1 MGDETVGTMS
11 EQIVCPSGKHAYR
24 DEETAIAAL
33 LHVRA
38 KYGDDGPLHPYLCVC
53 GQWHLGHS
61 DQGYARWKKR
71 RAHERRV
78 ARARNRKTRM
88 AVRRARPMLFLDVDG
103 TLSPYGSRISETD
116 VASGKWATLYEGRV
130 SDLSV
135 PYRPVVVERLMALRR
150 ADLVEVRWLTT
161 WEPSALDAWLDAGL
175 GPFRSAGRTEQ
186 GRRRWWKANVV
197 EQWMLANRDRRAI
210 WTDDALTQSRLRGF
224 DRSRLLAI
232 SPNPTNG
239 LTDRQ
244 LGRIERWIR
253 AGPEMR

>member
-11 EQIVCPSGKHAYR
+11 EQIGCPSGKHAYR

-33 LHVRA
+33 LHVRT
-38 KYGDDGPLHPYLCVC
+38 KYDDQGPLHPYLCAC

-88 AVRRARPMLFLDVDG
+88 AVRRGRPMLFLDVDG
-103 TLSPYGSRISETD
+103 TLSPYGSGITEAD
-116 VASGKWATLYEGRV
+116 VSTGEWATLYEGRV
-130 SDLSV
+130 SDLTV
-135 PYRPVVVERLMALRR
+135 PYRPVVVQRIQSMQRR
-150 ADLVEVRWLTT
+150 GLIEVRWLTT
-161 WEPSALDAWLDAGL
+161 WQPSSLTAWEPVGL
-175 GPFRSAGRTEQ
+175 GPFRPAKPVQNGSRKS
-186 GRRRWWKANVV
+186 WKSNTV
-197 EQWMLANRDRRAI
+197 EQWMKANPDRRAI
-210 WTDDALTQSRLRGF
+210 WADDDLTPSRLRGF

-232 SPNPTNG
+232 SPDPTKG

-244 LGRIERWIR
+244 LDRIERWVLF
-253 AGPEMR
+253 PEGR